1 MSRTGPV
8 TEAQAI
14 ARRAALLYTD
24 AVDLAGELDG
34 VTPEAMTVT
43 LLATAM
49 GIAMAENLKGLDG
62 TGAVEAS
69 LQVVAKLVVRATV
82 YQMAL
87 RRGLKA

>member
-1 MSRTGPV
+1 M

-24 AVDLAGELDG
+24 AVDLAGEMDG

-82 YQMAL
+82 YQLAL